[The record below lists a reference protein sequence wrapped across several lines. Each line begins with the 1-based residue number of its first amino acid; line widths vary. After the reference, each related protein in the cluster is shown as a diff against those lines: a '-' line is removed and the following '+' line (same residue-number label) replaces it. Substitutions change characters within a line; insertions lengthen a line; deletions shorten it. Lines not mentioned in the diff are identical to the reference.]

1 MGNGIVVAG
10 NLHLL
15 PVILG
20 EDVVLAS
27 VFAFHL
33 HEAIGGGG
41 VVGDVDKDHALIF
54 QLVLHLFHFL
64 DSKVARAAPCGP
76 EIDEYH
82 FAGMTGHDLG
92 EICFG
97 VTLWCPQRVGIK
109 LWGQLGL

>member
-20 EDVVLAS
+20 EDVMLAS
-27 VFAFHL
+27 VFAFHF

-54 QLVLHLFHFL
+54 QLVLHLSISLIPRLQGPHH
-64 DSKVARAAPCGP
+64 VAQKS
-76 EIDEYH
+76 
-82 FAGMTGHDLG
+82 MNT
-92 EICFG
+92 
-97 VTLWCPQRVGIK
+97 TLPG
-109 LWGQLGL
+109 